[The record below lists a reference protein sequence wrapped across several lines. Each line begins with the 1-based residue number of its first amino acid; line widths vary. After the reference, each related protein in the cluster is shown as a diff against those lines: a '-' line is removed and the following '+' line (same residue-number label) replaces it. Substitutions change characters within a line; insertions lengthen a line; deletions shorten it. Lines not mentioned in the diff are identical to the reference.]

1 MDFFDI
7 LLAKKLAG
15 GGDIV
20 GYFLEGA
27 DLTPTNMRVEITTP
41 KGVTTL
47 VDNAFYNKTPRIVKA
62 TLTDIVTIG
71 NYAFRSNEWLVEVKM
86 PKVVTIGTSAFDN
99 CKIIETIDIPST
111 ITRIG
116 DKAFADTRAL
126 KDFYCRATNP
136 PTITYYTFQN
146 SAVQNIY
153 VPAES
158 VNAYKSANAW
168 NSHASKIKAIP
179 EE

>member
-1 MDFFDI
+1 MIFFDI
-7 LLAKKLAG
+7 LLAKKLSG

-20 GYFLEGA
+20 GYFVEGA
-27 DLTPTNMRVEITTP
+27 NLKPENMRVEITTP
-41 KGVTTL
+41 KGVTEL
-47 VDNAFYNKTPRIVKA
+47 VENAFYNKTPRITKA

-71 NYAFRSNEWLVEVKM
+71 NYAFRSNEYLVEVKM
-86 PKVVTIGTSAFDN
+86 PKVVTIGTSAFDG

-111 ITRIG
+111 ITTIG
-116 DKAFADTRAL
+116 NNAFADTRAL
-126 KDFYCRATNP
+126 KDFYCRATTP
-136 PTITYYTFQN
+136 PTIKYYTFQN

-158 VNAYKSANAW
+158 VNTYKAANVW

-179 EE
+179 Q